1 MGIEQIQRTHTTLSE
16 RPINPR
22 TGLPYKEGTKAF
34 NAWWENLSPTDKKVY
49 ADLTAN
55 I

>member
-1 MGIEQIQRTHTTLSE
+1 MEEKKKVTTLAE

-22 TGLPYKEGTKAF
+22 TGKPYKEGTKKF
-34 NAWWENLSPTDKKVY
+34 NEWWANLNPTDKSVY
-49 ADLTAN
+49 ADITAKL

>member
-1 MGIEQIQRTHTTLSE
+1 MGTEWIVRIHTTLSE

-22 TGLPYKEGTKAF
+22 TGRPYKEGTKKF
-34 NAWWENLSPTDKKVY
+34 NTWWENLSPADKKVY

-55 I
+55 

>member
-1 MGIEQIQRTHTTLSE
+1 MDGKKEYTTLGD

-22 TGLPYKEGTKAF
+22 TGYPYKEGTKKF
-34 NAWWENLSPTDKKVY
+34 NEWWENLNEEDKKVY
-49 ADLTAN
+49 SDLTAN

>member
-1 MGIEQIQRTHTTLSE
+1 MRDTKMKATTKLSE

-22 TGLPYKEGTKAF
+22 TGYPYKEGTKKF
-34 NAWWENLSPTDKKVY
+34 NEWFDNLSERDKNVY
-49 ADLTAN
+49 SDITAS

>member
-1 MGIEQIQRTHTTLSE
+1 MARQTELKD
-16 RPINPR
+16 RPINPK
-22 TGLPYKEGTKAF
+22 TGRPYKEGTKKF
-34 NAWWENLSPTDKKVY
+34 EEWWKNLNDRDKAVY